1 MVEEGTC
8 HRLTRYSVTR
18 YIGGVELSEQ
28 AFLILSALAD
38 RPRHGYALI
47 TEVSSMTGGRI
58 TLRAGTLYG
67 ALDRL
72 AGQGLVRADRE
83 EVENGRLRRYYAL
96 TDSGAEAL
104 TLQSE
109 RMESAAR
116 VARERLA
123 LRPRFGGLA

>member
-1 MVEEGTC
+1 MD
-8 HRLTRYSVTR
+8 
-18 YIGGVELSEQ
+18 LSEQ

-47 TEVSSMTGGRI
+47 TEVATMTDGRI

-72 AGQGLVRADRE
+72 SGQGLVRVDGE

-96 TDSGAEAL
+96 TDAGAEAL
-104 TLQSE
+104 RVQTG
-109 RMESAAR
+109 RMEAAAR

-123 LRPRFGGLA
+123 LRPRFGGAA

>member
-1 MVEEGTC
+1 M
-8 HRLTRYSVTR
+8 
-18 YIGGVELSEQ
+18 ELSEQ
-28 AFLILSALAD
+28 TLLILSALAD

-47 TEVSSMTGGRI
+47 TEVSAMTDGRI

-72 AGQGLVRADRE
+72 SGQGLVRADRE
-83 EVENGRLRRYYAL
+83 EIENGRLRRYYAL

-104 TLQSE
+104 SVQTE
-109 RMESAAR
+109 RMEATAK

-123 LRPRFGGLA
+123 LRPRFGGAS

>member
-1 MVEEGTC
+1 VD
-8 HRLTRYSVTR
+8 
-18 YIGGVELSEQ
+18 LSEQ
-28 AFLILSALAD
+28 TFLILSALAD

-47 TEVSSMTGGRI
+47 TEVSAMTGGRV

-72 AGQGLVRADRE
+72 SGQGLVRADRE

-96 TDSGAEAL
+96 TDTGAEAL
-104 TLQSE
+104 SVQSE
-109 RMESAAR
+109 RMEAAAK

-123 LRPRFGGLA
+123 LRPRFGGATS

>member
-1 MVEEGTC
+1 M
-8 HRLTRYSVTR
+8 LFPTRIFSDAIYS
-18 YIGGVELSEQ
+18 GGVDLSEQ

-47 TEVSSMTGGRI
+47 TEVSSMTDGRV

-96 TDSGAEAL
+96 TDAGAEAL
-104 TLQSE
+104 QAQTE
-109 RMESAAR
+109 RMEAAAR

-123 LRPRFGGLA
+123 LRPRFGGAT